1 MKIRLIYLWS
11 CLLLCFACQEADYIA
26 FEEPA
31 AVQFGK
37 ADDKQ
42 DYTFVFEPSTVVRD
56 TVHIRVCLVGH
67 PSEDYRHFKLKQVA
81 AVEWKYDYDKY
92 GVITDSIL
100 VELRQGIENTHF
112 LSPAEEHCVIAPN
125 SVECNV
131 PVIVLRDT
139 SLETHEYHIC
149 FQLEPTA
156 DLQVGESAWLRSDI
170 ILSDILQKPTNW
182 DNTDIN
188 YASVAL
194 GEYSRVKHR
203 FMIDASGLEWNDEIL
218 NSQMSFSDLSCCFY
232 WQAFFQKKLAEYIN
246 TELNG
251 KPLIDENGKEV
262 TFTGIQ

>member
-1 MKIRLIYLWS
+1 MKKRLLYAWS

-26 FEEPA
+26 FKEPA
-31 AVQFGK
+31 AVQFGRPEE
-37 ADDKQ
+37 KQ
-42 DYTFVFEPSTVVRD
+42 EYTFVFEPSSVIRD
-56 TVHIRVCLVGH
+56 TVYIRVCLVGH
-67 PSEDYRHFKLKQVA
+67 PSKEYRQFKLMQVPA
-81 AVEWKYDYDKY
+81 LQWEYKYDKF
-92 GVITDSIL
+92 GVIADSVQ

-112 LSPAEEHCVIAPN
+112 LLPEDECCVICPD
-125 SVECNV
+125 SVGCSV

-139 SLETHEYHIC
+139 SLGTHEHHVC